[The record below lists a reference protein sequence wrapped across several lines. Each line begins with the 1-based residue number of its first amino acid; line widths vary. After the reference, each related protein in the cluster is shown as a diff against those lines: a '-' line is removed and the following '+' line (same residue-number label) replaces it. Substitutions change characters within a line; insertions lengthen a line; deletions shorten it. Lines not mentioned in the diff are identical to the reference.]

1 MSFLDRFKTQPKY
14 RNPDPT
20 IRLAGLAELPDDA
33 ESWGVIAELAAS
45 DEDVRVRR
53 AAVGRIG
60 AAGYLARLARTE
72 RDDALKRELC
82 ERLVAIANA
91 PAADDSDAATAL
103 DGLNDPKHL
112 GTVAKSSPHAGVRTA
127 ALSRIQDPK
136 VLASVARHAEDPKI
150 AFDAVARVPDPAEL
164 LAVATRTDHKD
175 AGLSALERAV
185 DPKAPETTRR
195 EVLDGVATRAKNKSV
210 AKKAKSLI
218 LEMDE
223 AEAARK
229 AAHEELQKRIALMLA
244 RLDTVAGAPGAGD
257 AARQLSELEDQWHGV
272 AQQADAAQ
280 RTRFDGRLAEG
291 RAAIEAL
298 ERAEAERREAE
309 TRAAERRAAFLA
321 LCERVDALRG
331 DDTPDDLARARA
343 EWEGMPGASA
353 RELNDAE
360 LRARFDAACH
370 RAVERQQNRQEIE
383 RIHARLTEL
392 SIEAEQLSQRPATT
406 PATAAPAVEAV
417 LAVAVAAAGSEGSAT
432 NEAEPVEVAGI
443 EAAPA
448 EEVVIAATYALRAPA
463 DKSVDAEGALDRN
476 REARWQAVTSEWR
489 ALVGRADGLDPSAVA
504 RFTDA
509 VARVNQR
516 VEEKRAAAERAL
528 RQRVQRVEQLLDRI
542 TTRAAA
548 EDLTMREADR
558 AVRDIKSALEAPLPV
573 PQREQHA
580 LVERLKAALAVMA
593 PRLHDLREMDEWK
606 RFANAA
612 VQEEL
617 IAKAEAL
624 KDKYHIG
631 STDPEKPEQIE
642 KAAHDLHEIQ
652 ERWKQVAEAPR
663 AQAQALWHRYR
674 QAADP
679 IQAKARDFFAQR
691 AEERGH
697 NLAAKLALVER
708 AEALA
713 DSTDWIKTADE
724 LKKLQAEWQK
734 IGPIPRQETKVVW
747 KRFRDAC
754 DTFFT
759 RRNADLSERKEAWAA
774 NLAKKEAFTARA
786 EELAASRE
794 WDKAA
799 AEIRRL
805 QAEWKTVGPV
815 RRNKSEVIWARFR
828 GACDTFFDRFK
839 RRDEIEIEAKQA
851 DREALV
857 SELEALAP
865 QPQAEGV
872 EGSAPAAPAAD
883 LLERVRSL
891 RNRWNLTTPMVRQG
905 ADPLS
910 ARFVDALERLM
921 TSYPDPFKGTE
932 LDTEASRQKMDKL
945 IARVEGFL
953 DGGAQPSSGSQ
964 ALADMLREALA
975 ANTIGGRAGEESKWR
990 AMSDDVRQAQAAWSR
1005 LGPVPGEAGRQLQDR
1020 FHRACNRFFEQ
1031 YRRKV
1036 PVQQQPQR
1044 GGRPVGAR

>member
-1 MSFLDRFKTQPKY
+1 MSFLDRFKSQPKY

-72 RDDALKRELC
+72 RDEALKRELC
-82 ERLVAIANA
+82 DRLVAIANA
-91 PAADDSDAATAL
+91 PADNDNDAATAL
-103 DGLNDPKHL
+103 EGLNDQKHL
-112 GTVAKSSPHAGVRTA
+112 GSVAKSSPHAGVRTA

-150 AFDAVARVPDPAEL
+150 ALDAVARVSDAGEL

-175 AGLSALERAV
+175 AGLSALERAL
-185 DPKAPETTRR
+185 DPEAPEATRR

-229 AAHEELQKRIALMLA
+229 AVHEESQKRISLMLA
-244 RLDTVAGAPGAGD
+244 RLDTVAGAPGTVD
-257 AARQLSELEDQWHGV
+257 AAAQLSELEQQWREL
-272 AQQADAAQ
+272 APQADAAQ
-280 RTRFDGRLAEG
+280 RARFDGRLAEG
-291 RAAIEAL
+291 RAGIEAI

-309 TRAAERRAAFLA
+309 ARAAERRAAFVA
-321 LCERVDALRG
+321 LCERVEALRG
-331 DDTPDDLARARA
+331 DDPPDDIARARA
-343 EWEGMPGASA
+343 EWEGMPGASEQ
-353 RELNDAE
+353 ELNDAA

-370 RAVERQQNRQEIE
+370 RASERQQNRQEIE

-392 SIEAEQLSQRPATT
+392 SIEAEQLSHMPA
-406 PATAAPAVEAV
+406 ATQAPAAPAVEAPI
-417 LAVAVAAAGSEGSAT
+417 AAAPADTEGSAT
-432 NEAEPVEVAGI
+432 NDAEAIEPAAAEAVPAEPVVPES
-443 EAAPA
+443 
-448 EEVVIAATYALRAPA
+448 TFALRAPA
-463 DKSVDAEGALDRN
+463 DQSVHAEVAPDGD

-489 ALVGRADGLDPSAVA
+489 ALIGRADGLDPMAVG
-504 RFTDA
+504 RFNDA
-509 VARVNQR
+509 EARVNQR
-516 VEEKRAAAERAL
+516 AEEKRAAAERAL
-528 RQRVQRVEQLLDRI
+528 RQRVQRVEQMLDRV

-548 EDLTMREADR
+548 EDLTLREADR
-558 AVRDIKSALEAPLPV
+558 AVRDIKSALEAPPPA
-573 PQREQHA
+573 PQRDQHA

-679 IQAKARDFFAQR
+679 IQAKAREFFAQR

-697 NLAAKLALVER
+697 NLAAKLVLVER

-724 LKKLQAEWQK
+724 LKRLQSEWQK

-774 NLAKKEAFTARA
+774 NLARKEALTARA
-786 EELAASRE
+786 EELAMSRE

-805 QAEWKTVGPV
+805 QAEWKTIGPV
-815 RRNKSEVIWARFR
+815 RRNKSEAIWARFR

-839 RRDEIEIEAKQA
+839 RRDEIELAAKQA

-857 SELEALAP
+857 SELEALAL
-865 QPQAEGV
+865 QPAAEGA
-872 EGSAPAAPAAD
+872 EAAAPD

-891 RNRWNLTTPMVRQG
+891 RNRWNQTTPVVRQG

-921 TSYPDPFKGTE
+921 TSYPEAFRGTE

-945 IARVEGFL
+945 ITRVEGFL
-953 DGGAQPSSGSQ
+953 DSGAQPSSGSQ

-990 AMSDDVRQAQAAWSR
+990 AMADEVRQAQSAWSR
-1005 LGPVPGEAGRQLQDR
+1005 LGPVPGELGRQMAER